1 MRQKG
6 NRIGDGNTLPMIG
19 GIGKTSAYSAVPNPE
34 YLGGYYPKAELGTD
48 TQTAELGG
56 ESQKVELDGG
66 VSTQLGSQGNPAQL
80 DSSYEAVRERSVTP
94 DYRRG

>member
-1 MRQKG
+1 
-6 NRIGDGNTLPMIG
+6 MIREV
-19 GIGKTSAYSAVPNPE
+19 GKTSAYSAVPNPE
-34 YLGGYYPKAELGTD
+34 YLGGYYQKAELGTD

-66 VSTQLGSQGNPAQL
+66 VSAQLGSQRNPAQL
-80 DSSYEAVRERSVTP
+80 DNSDGAVRGRSITP